1 MKAVFEKTGTLECLG
16 KIIEQLCLQQQT
28 GGLMILAGD
37 ANDFSLEALNI
48 LLKQC
53 KIPVFGG
60 IFPQI
65 IYDGKNYEKGFVVV
79 SMQAI
84 PQIVCIKNLDDPRA
98 IYEEQL
104 APFADKWGQPPQNHD
119 ETFIVFVDGLSHGIS
134 SLIQDMF
141 YCFGLQRNYIGGG
154 AGSLSFRQKPC
165 LITPEGVLQDAAV
178 IARLPLPCGTGVA
191 HGWESIS
198 DGLKVTESEGNVLHT
213 LDWRPAFEVYREL
226 VEAHSGLKFTENNF
240 FEIAKSYPFGIT
252 RLDTEV
258 IVRDPLMK
266 NSANGLVCVGAVPAG
281 SFVRLLH
288 GRPESLI
295 EAATRA
301 RQLAERFAHG
311 GIVAGNAFIIDCISR
326 ALFLGAR
333 ISEELQAA
341 GGKHSLFG
349 ALTLGEIANS
359 GQDYLEFFNKTT
371 VIGLFDDEANNRTG

>member
-1 MKAVFEKTGTLECLG
+1 
-16 KIIEQLCLQQQT
+16 
-28 GGLMILAGD
+28 MILAGD
-37 ANDFSLEALNI
+37 ANDFSADAMAG
-48 LLKQC
+48 LLK
-53 KIPVFGG
+53 KFGVPVFGG

-65 IYDGKNYEKGFVVV
+65 IFDGKNYEKGCVVV
-79 SMQAI
+79 STQAVPEVI
-84 PQIVCIKNLDDPRA
+84 CVKNLGDPNA
-98 IYEEQL
+98 AYEEQL
-104 APFADKWGQPPQNHD
+104 APFADKWGQPGKSND
-119 ETFIVFVDGLSHGIS
+119 ETFIVFVDGLSCGIS

-154 AGSLSFRQKPC
+154 AGSLSLQQKPC
-165 LITPEGVLQDAAV
+165 LITPEGLLQDAAV

-198 DGLKVTESEGNVLHT
+198 EGLKVTEAEGNVLQT

-226 VEAHSGLKFTENNF
+226 VEAHSGLKFSESNF

-266 NSANGLVCVGAVPAG
+266 NASNGLVCVGAIPPG

-295 EAATRA
+295 EAATRT
-301 RQLAERFAHG
+301 RLLAESSAHG
-311 GIVAGNAFIIDCISR
+311 NIVSGNAFIIDCISR
-326 ALFLGAR
+326 ALFLGTR
-333 ISEELQAA
+333 IEEELQAA

-371 VIGLFDDEANNRTG
+371 VIGIFDDEIINNPG

>member
-1 MKAVFEKTGTLECLG
+1 MKAVFEKTGTLEGLC
-16 KIIEQLCLQQQT
+16 KTIEVTCRQQNP

-37 ANDFSLEALNI
+37 ANDFSADAMAG
-48 LLKQC
+48 LLK
-53 KIPVFGG
+53 KFGVPVFGG

-65 IYDGKNYEKGFVVV
+65 IFDGKNYEKGCVVV
-79 SMQAI
+79 STQAVPEVI
-84 PQIVCIKNLDDPRA
+84 CVKNLGDPNA
-98 IYEEQL
+98 AYEEQL
-104 APFADKWGQPPQNHD
+104 APFADKWGQPGKSND
-119 ETFIVFVDGLSHGIS
+119 ETFIVFVDGLSCGIS

-154 AGSLSFRQKPC
+154 AGSLSLQQKPC
-165 LITPEGVLQDAAV
+165 LITPEGLLQDAAV

-198 DGLKVTESEGNVLHT
+198 EGLKVTEAEGNVLQT

-226 VEAHSGLKFTENNF
+226 VEAHSGLKFSESNF

-266 NSANGLVCVGAVPAG
+266 NASNGLVCVGAIPPG

-295 EAATRA
+295 EAATRT
-301 RQLAERFAHG
+301 RLLAESSAHG
-311 GIVAGNAFIIDCISR
+311 NIVSGNAFIIDCISR
-326 ALFLGAR
+326 ALFLGTR
-333 ISEELQAA
+333 IEEELQAA

-371 VIGLFDDEANNRTG
+371 VIGIFDDEIINNPG